1 MRMRK
6 IDKPWGYEL
15 IWAHT
20 EQYVGK
26 ILFVRAGEALSLQYH
41 EIKDETIY
49 IHTGE
54 IDLLVEENGE
64 MVTVRMKPGD
74 SYRIKPVIK
83 HRMIAIED
91 TEILEAST
99 PELDDVVRLEDRYN
113 REGTS

>member
-1 MRMRK
+1 MRK
-6 IDKPWGYEL
+6 VDKPWGYEL

-26 ILFVRAGEALSLQYH
+26 ILFVKAGEALSLQYH
-41 EIKDETIY
+41 EKKDETIY

-64 MVTVRMKPGD
+64 MITVRMKPGD
-74 SYRIKPVIK
+74 SYRIKPVTK

>member
-1 MRMRK
+1 MRK

-15 IWAHT
+15 IWAHA

-74 SYRIKPVIK
+74 SYRIKPVTK
-83 HRMIAIED
+83 HRMVAIED

-113 REGTS
+113 RQGTS